1 MVKTLTTAA
10 SLLMLATTVFG
21 ACETISYTTCE
32 DRIVHWYDP
41 TNGEVCDPLDCGG
54 GRAPVKYDV
63 PCCAAYRGTEPCVS
77 TTSTLSCWKPSS
89 VLASSTPASSS
100 AEATE
105 ATVTE
110 TVAAP
115 TSTSAAKTSENDT
128 GNSSAPMTT
137 TAPTTTNAPSTTD
150 AATQSTSKKSS
161 NGTASSSS
169 SAQPVSTN
177 IAGGFVGSLKAVA
190 GAAIGAIVLV

>member
-21 ACETISYTTCE
+21 ACETISYTACQ
-32 DRIVHWYDP
+32 DSIVHYYDP

-54 GRAPVKYDV
+54 GQAPVKYDV
-63 PCCAAYRGTEPCVS
+63 PCCDAYTGTEPCVS
-77 TTSTLSCWKPSS
+77 TTSTLSCWTLSS
-89 VLASSTPASSS
+89 ILASSTPASSS

-105 ATVTE
+105 STVTE
-110 TVAAP
+110 TVPAP

-128 GNSSAPMTT
+128 GTSSAPMTT

-150 AATQSTSKKSS
+150 AATQSTSEKSS
-161 NGTASSSS
+161 NGSAASSSS
-169 SAQPVSTN
+169 AHPVSTN
-177 IAGGFVGSLKAVA
+177 IAAGFVGSLKAVA